1 MTFEENLDKL
11 MSFKSDLAGD
21 ILDGIGSDI
30 SISELMPKAGP
41 VGANTGY
48 VTVDDVDRL
57 DGRSFEVFCR
67 LLYEKKAVSAEIT
80 KKSRGDG
87 GVDLVVFNDNNTGFL
102 CQCKHT
108 SNDEIG
114 WDAVKEIAAGSP
126 AYMARYPGY
135 RFQKLAVTNKFFN
148 KTAIE
153 QATHLSIKLV
163 DRDSLIAML
172 REEKI
177 PLIELD
183 EEILTSTN

>member
-1 MTFEENLDKL
+1 
-11 MSFKSDLAGD
+11 
-21 ILDGIGSDI
+21 
-30 SISELMPKAGP
+30 
-41 VGANTGY
+41 
-48 VTVDDVDRL
+48 
-57 DGRSFEVFCR
+57 
-67 LLYEKKAVSAEIT
+67 VSAEIT

-153 QATHLSIKLV
+153 QAIHLSIKLV
-163 DRDSLIAML
+163 DRHALIAML
-172 REEKI
+172 SEARI

-183 EEILTSTN
+183 EEILTATN